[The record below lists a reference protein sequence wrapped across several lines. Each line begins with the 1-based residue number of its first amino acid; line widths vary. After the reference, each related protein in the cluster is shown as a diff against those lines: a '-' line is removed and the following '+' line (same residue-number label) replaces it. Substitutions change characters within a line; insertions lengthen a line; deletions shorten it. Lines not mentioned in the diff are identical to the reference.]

1 MDYPATAAT
10 LESLPNGLTLILD
23 PDPAVPVVSAQL
35 WVGTGS
41 LHEGLILGSGVSHFL
56 EHMVFKGGGEFGA
69 EELATMV
76 QAAGGHWNAYTTF
89 DRTVYYIDGPASGL
103 TTFLKVLAAMVF
115 APAIPQEEFEKEKDV
130 IRREIDMGL
139 DDPDDVASRLMFST
153 AFAADPR
160 RHPVIG
166 HRGLFDAIRYE
177 DLTGY
182 HRSRYTPDRCTLC
195 IAGDFDADAM
205 REAVHGLFGKFA
217 RGSGAEPVV
226 PQDGVQLG
234 PRRGRA
240 TFAIP
245 ASRISLAWK
254 IPPLGHPDVPAY
266 DLAAAVLGR
275 GRSARLYRRLR
286 EEQELAL
293 EISAWSWSQAG
304 RDGIF
309 AISAEAEPEKRDDL
323 VGAILRELAE
333 FPSSVLDDELAKAKR
348 QIAASQ
354 FKTLTSVSGRAT
366 DLASNWHEARDL
378 DFTRRYLAALNATTA
393 ADVRRAT
400 ARLTED
406 QLSLTTLDPEDAP
419 ASAVLRPK
427 SRQRREPEC
436 LTLANG
442 AVLALLPDHRVPVFT
457 AQVAVRAGL
466 VSEIPEN
473 AGLNTLLAATL
484 PQGTVR
490 RSAAELAGLLESHG
504 ATLGAASGNNALLA
518 QLSGLTPDLSTLLPL
533 LAEVLTE
540 PAFHGD
546 SIQREKA
553 SQTASLRESLEDP
566 LSTAFRLARHHLF
579 EGSGY
584 GLPSLGTEE
593 SLAKLDRFTLSAH
606 HSRHFQGSN
615 LVLAL
620 AGDFDPGHAR
630 EVLAE
635 GIGRLPEGTPW
646 QPPTA
651 VVGGSFEIEAFLPKK
666 QAVLALAYPGC
677 SALAPE
683 RFALRMIQEWCTDMA
698 GPLFTRIREELG
710 LAYQVGATQFHGH
723 DTGFFGFYLATDPSQ
738 VDLAQRELT
747 AEIARIAGEGIPEEA
762 FERVRATVLSS
773 LAIGM
778 QSPASIAR
786 LAAIDVLFG
795 LGVTHHRE
803 LSGIF
808 QALSPDEV
816 KAAAGSLLTASPV
829 TVRVLPRGA
838 DLHALT
844 P

>member
-1 MDYPATAAT
+1 MEYPATAAT
-10 LESLPNGLTLILD
+10 QDSLPNGLTLILD

-35 WVGTGS
+35 WVETGS
-41 LHEGLILGSGVSHFL
+41 LHEGALLGSGVSHFL
-56 EHMVFKGGGEFGA
+56 EHMVFKGGGRFGA
-69 EELATMV
+69 DELATTV

-103 TTFLKVLAAMVF
+103 TTFLEVLAAMLF
-115 APAIPQEEFEKEKDV
+115 APALPEEEFEKEKDV

-153 AFAADPR
+153 AFSSDPR

-166 HRGLFDAIRYE
+166 HRSRFDTITYA
-177 DLTGY
+177 DLSGY
-182 HRSRYTPDRCTLC
+182 HRSRYTPDRCCLC
-195 IAGDFDADAM
+195 LSGDFDAASV
-205 REAVHGLFGKFA
+205 RETITGYFGEFA

-240 TFAIP
+240 TFAVP
-245 ASRISLAWK
+245 ASRISLGWK

-286 EEQELAL
+286 EERELAL

-304 RDGIF
+304 RDGLF
-309 AISAEAEPEKRDDL
+309 AISAEVEAEKRDEL
-323 VGAILRELAE
+323 IGAILAELAD
-333 FPSSVLDDELAKAKR
+333 FPASALDDELAKARR

-354 FKTLTSVSGRAT
+354 FKTLTSVSGRAS

-393 ADVRRAT
+393 ADVRRAMSK
-400 ARLTED
+400 LSED
-406 QLSLTTLDPEDAP
+406 QLTLTILDPEEAP
-419 ASAVLRPK
+419 ASVALKPA
-427 SRQRREPEC
+427 SRKRAEPEC
-436 LTLANG
+436 ITLPNG
-442 AVLALLPDHRVPVFT
+442 ATLALLPDHRVPVFT
-457 AQVAVRAGL
+457 AQVAVRAGI

-473 AGLNTLLAATL
+473 AGLNTLLASTL
-484 PQGTVR
+484 PQGTIR
-490 RSAAELAGLLESHG
+490 RSAAELAGVLESLG

-518 QLSGLTPDLSTLLPL
+518 QLSGLTPDLSALLPIL
-533 LAEVLTE
+533 SEVLVE

-546 SIQREKA
+546 SIEREKA
-553 SQTASLRESLEDP
+553 SQLVSLRESLEDP

-579 EGSGY
+579 DGKCY
-584 GLPSLGTEE
+584 GLPSLGTEQ
-593 SLAKLDRFTLSAH
+593 SLANLDRFAISAH

-615 LVLAL
+615 LVVAL
-620 AGDFDPGHAR
+620 AGDFDVSEAR
-630 EVLAE
+630 ELLAE
-635 GIGRLPEGTPW
+635 GIGRLPQGTPW
-646 QPPTA
+646 TPPA
-651 VVGGSFEIEAFLPKK
+651 ASVGGDFEIEAFLPKK

-683 RFALRMIQEWCTDMA
+683 RFALRMIQEWCSDMA
-698 GPLFTRIREELG
+698 GPLFTRIREDLG

-738 VDLAQRELT
+738 VDLAQRELS
-747 AEIARIAGEGIPEEA
+747 AEIAKIAEAGIPEEA

-778 QSPASIAR
+778 QSPGSIAR

-795 LGVTHHRE
+795 LPVTHHRE
-803 LSGIF
+803 MAAIF
-808 QALSPDEV
+808 QALSPEEV
-816 KAAAGSLLTASPV
+816 KAAAGALLGAAPV
-829 TVRVLPRGA
+829 TVRVLPA
-838 DLHALT
+838 
-844 P
+844 

>member
-10 LESLPNGLTLILD
+10 LETLPNGLTVILD
-23 PDPAVPVVSAQL
+23 PDPAAPVVSAQV
-35 WVGTGS
+35 WVETGS
-41 LHEGLILGSGVSHFL
+41 LHEGALLGSGVSHFL
-56 EHMVFKGGGEFGA
+56 EHMVFKGGGKFGA
-69 EELATMV
+69 EELATAV

-103 TTFLKVLAAMVF
+103 DTFLDVLAAMVF
-115 APAIPQEEFEKEKDV
+115 EPAIPEDEFEKEKDV

-139 DDPDDVASRLMFST
+139 DDPDDVASRLLFTT
-153 AFAADPR
+153 AFTSDPR

-166 HRGLFDAIRYE
+166 HRGLFDDIRYE
-177 DLTGY
+177 GLTGY
-182 HRSRYTPDRCTLC
+182 HKARYTPDRCCVCLS
-195 IAGDFDADAM
+195 GDFDAEVVKA
-205 REAVHGLFGKFA
+205 RIGELFGKFE

-226 PQDGVQLG
+226 PQDAVQLG
-234 PRRGRA
+234 PRKGRA
-240 TFAIP
+240 TFAVP
-245 ASRISLAWK
+245 ASKISLAWK

-275 GRSARLYRRLR
+275 GRSARLYRHLR
-286 EEQELAL
+286 EERGLAL

-304 RDGIF
+304 RDGLF
-309 AISAEAEPEKRDDL
+309 AISAEAEPEKRDEL
-323 VGAILRELAE
+323 IAAILTELAE
-333 FPSSVLDDELAKAKR
+333 FPSTALDDDLAKARR

-354 FKTLTSVSGRAT
+354 FKSLTSASGRAT

-378 DFTRRYLAALNATTA
+378 DFTRRYLAALKATTA
-393 ADVRRAT
+393 ADVRRAM

-406 QLSLTTLDPEDAP
+406 QMSLSILDPEDAP
-419 ASAVLRPK
+419 APASVKPASRVRP
-427 SRQRREPEC
+427 EPEC
-436 LTLANG
+436 VTLPNG
-442 AVLALLPDHRVPVFT
+442 AVIALLPDPRVPIFT

-533 LAEVLTE
+533 LAEVLAE

-546 SIQREKA
+546 SIEREKA

-566 LSTAFRLARHHLF
+566 LSTAFRLARAHLF
-579 EGSGY
+579 GGTGY
-584 GLPSLGTEE
+584 GLPSLGTEA
-593 SLAKLDRFTLSAH
+593 SLASLDRFALSVH
-606 HSRHFQGSN
+606 HARHFQGSN
-615 LVLAL
+615 TVVAL
-620 AGDFDPGHAR
+620 AGDFDVVHAR

-635 GIGRLPEGTPW
+635 GIGRLPQGTPW
-646 QPPTA
+646 APPVATMS
-651 VVGGSFEIEAFLPKK
+651 GDFEIEAFLPKK

-683 RFALRMIQEWCTDMA
+683 RFALRMIQEWCSDMA
-698 GPLFTRIREELG
+698 GPLFIRIREELG

-723 DTGFFGFYLATDPSQ
+723 DAGFFGFYLATDPAQ
-738 VDLAQRELT
+738 IDLAQRELA
-747 AEIARIAGEGIPEEA
+747 AEIGKIAEGGIPEEA

-773 LAIGM
+773 LALGM
-778 QSPASIAR
+778 QSPGSIAR

-795 LGVTHHRE
+795 LPVTHHRE
-803 LSGIF
+803 VAAVF
-808 QALSPDEV
+808 QALTPVEV
-816 KAAAGSLLTASPV
+816 KAAASALLGTRPV
-829 TVRVLPRGA
+829 IARVLPA
-838 DLHALT
+838 
-844 P
+844 

>member
-35 WVGTGS
+35 WVETGS
-41 LHEGLILGSGVSHFL
+41 LHEGAILGSGVSHFL
-56 EHMVFKGGGEFGA
+56 EHMVFKGGGDFGA
-69 EELATMV
+69 DELATSV

-89 DRTVYYIDGPASGL
+89 DRTVYYIDGPATGL
-103 TTFLKVLAAMVF
+103 STFLEVLAAMVF
-115 APAIPQEEFEKEKDV
+115 APAIPEEEFEKEKDV

-177 DLTGY
+177 DLTNY
-182 HRSRYTPDRCTLC
+182 HRSRYTPDRCCLC
-195 IAGDFDADAM
+195 IAGDFDGDAA
-205 REAVHGLFGKFA
+205 RKAINGIFGKFS

-240 TFAIP
+240 TFAVP

-266 DLAAAVLGR
+266 DLAAAILGR

-286 EEQELAL
+286 EERELAL

-309 AISAEAEPEKRDDL
+309 AVSAEVEPEKRDEL

-333 FPSSVLDDELAKAKR
+333 FAASALDDEIAKARR

-354 FKTLTSVSGRAT
+354 FKSLTSVSGRAT

-393 ADVRRAT
+393 ADLRRAMS
-400 ARLTED
+400 RLTED
-406 QLSLTTLDPEDAP
+406 QLSLTILDPEDAP
-419 ASAVLRPK
+419 ASATLRPAA
-427 SRQRREPEC
+427 RLRAEPEC
-436 LTLANG
+436 ITLPNG
-442 AVLALLPDHRVPVFT
+442 AVLALLPDHRVPVFA
-457 AQVAVRAGL
+457 AQVAIRAGL

-504 ATLGAASGNNALLA
+504 AALGAASGNNALLA
-518 QLSGLTPDLSTLLPL
+518 QLSGLSPDLSTLLPL
-533 LAEVLTE
+533 LAEVLAE

-579 EGSGY
+579 DGSGY

-593 SLAKLDRFTLSAH
+593 SLAKLDRFALSAH
-606 HSRHFQGSN
+606 HSRHFQASN
-615 LVLAL
+615 LVVAL

-630 EVLAE
+630 ELLSE
-635 GIGRLPEGTPW
+635 GIGRLPQGTPW
-646 QPPTA
+646 QAPKA
-651 VVGGSFEIEAFLPKK
+651 SVGGGFEIEAFLPKK

-677 SALAPE
+677 SALAPQ

-698 GPLFTRIREELG
+698 GPLFTRIREDLG

-723 DTGFFGFYLATDPSQ
+723 DTGFFGFYLATDPAQ
-738 VDLAQRELT
+738 VDLAQRELS
-747 AEIARIAGEGIPEEA
+747 AEIAKIAEEGIPEEA

-778 QSPASIAR
+778 QSPGSIAR

-803 LSGIF
+803 LAGVF
-808 QALSPDEV
+808 QALSPEEV
-816 KAAAGSLLTASPV
+816 KEAAGSLLSVAPV
-829 TVRVLPRGA
+829 AVRVLPRDGGK
-838 DLHALT
+838 
-844 P
+844 

>member
-35 WVGTGS
+35 WVESGS
-41 LHEGLILGSGVSHFL
+41 LHEGGLLGSGLSHFL
-56 EHMVFKGGGEFGA
+56 EHMVFKGGGRFGA
-69 EELATMV
+69 DELATAV
-76 QAAGGHWNAYTTF
+76 QGAGGHWNAYTTF
-89 DRTVYYIDGPASGL
+89 DRTVYYIDGPATGL
-103 TTFLKVLAAMVF
+103 ETFLEVLAAMIF
-115 APAIPQEEFEKEKDV
+115 APALPEDDFAREKDV

-153 AFAADPR
+153 AFASDPR

-166 HRGLFDAIRYE
+166 HRGLFDAIRHE
-177 DLTGY
+177 DLTSY
-182 HRSRYTPDRCTLC
+182 HRARYTPDRCCLC
-195 IAGDFDADAM
+195 LSGDFEVEAV
-205 REAVHGLFGKFA
+205 REAIRTHFGSFA

-234 PRRGRA
+234 PRRGRS

-245 ASRISLAWK
+245 TSRISLAWK

-266 DLAAAVLGR
+266 DLAAAILGR

-286 EEQELAL
+286 EERELAL
-293 EISAWSWSQAG
+293 EISAWSWGMAG
-304 RDGIF
+304 RDGLF
-309 AISAEAEPEKRDDL
+309 AISAEVEAEKRDEL
-323 VGAILRELAE
+323 IGAIQQELAA
-333 FPSSVLDDELAKAKR
+333 FPSTALDDDLAKARR

-354 FKTLTSVSGRAT
+354 FRSLTSVSGRAT

-393 ADVRRAT
+393 ADVRRAMS
-400 ARLTED
+400 RLTED
-406 QLSLTTLDPEDAP
+406 LLTLTILDPEEAPAP
-419 ASAVLRPK
+419 ASLRPA
-427 SRQRREPEC
+427 SRTRPEPEC
-436 LTLANG
+436 VRLPNG
-442 AVLALLPDHRVPVFT
+442 ATIALLPDHRVPVFA

-504 ATLGAASGNNALLA
+504 ASIGAASGNNALLA
-518 QLSGLTPDLSTLLPL
+518 QMSGLAPDLSSLLPL
-533 LAEVLTE
+533 LAEVLAE
-540 PAFHGD
+540 PAFHSD
-546 SIQREKA
+546 SIEREKA

-566 LSTAFRLARHHLF
+566 LSTAFRLARQHLF
-579 EGSGY
+579 NGIGY

-593 SLAKLDRFTLSAH
+593 SLAKLDRFALSAH

-620 AGDFDPGHAR
+620 AGDFEPKHAR
-630 EVLAE
+630 ELLEE
-635 GIGRLPEGTPW
+635 GIGRLPTGAPW
-646 QPPTA
+646 QAPA
-651 VVGGSFEIEAFLPKK
+651 ASVASDFEIEAFLPKK

-677 SALAPE
+677 SAHAPE

-698 GPLFTRIREELG
+698 GPLFIRIREELG

-723 DTGFFGFYLATDPSQ
+723 DAGFFGFYLATDPAQ
-738 VDLAQRELT
+738 VDLAQRELS
-747 AEIARIAGEGIPEEA
+747 AEIAKIAEEGIPEEA

-778 QSPASIAR
+778 QAPASIAR

-795 LGVTHHRE
+795 LGITHHRE
-803 LSGIF
+803 MAAIF
-808 QALSPDEV
+808 QALTPDEV
-816 KAAAGSLLTASPV
+816 KAAAGKLLGTKPV
-829 TVRVLPRGA
+829 MARVMPREG
-838 DLHALT
+838 
-844 P
+844 

>member
-35 WVGTGS
+35 WVESGS
-41 LHEGLILGSGVSHFL
+41 LHEGALLGSGLSHFL
-56 EHMVFKGGGEFGA
+56 EHMVFKGGGRFGA
-69 EELATMV
+69 DELATTV

-89 DRTVYYIDGPASGL
+89 DRTVYYIDGPATGL
-103 TTFLKVLAAMVF
+103 DTFLEVLAAMVF
-115 APAIPQEEFEKEKDV
+115 APALPEADFDKEKDV

-153 AFAADPR
+153 AFASDPR

-182 HRSRYTPDRCTLC
+182 HRARYTPDRCGLC
-195 IAGDFDADAM
+195 LAGDFDAEAV
-205 REAVHGLFGKFA
+205 REAITSHFGGFA

-240 TFAIP
+240 SFAVP
-245 ASRISLAWK
+245 ASRISLGWK

-266 DLAAAVLGR
+266 DLAAAILGR
-275 GRSARLYRRLR
+275 GRSARLYRHLR
-286 EEQELAL
+286 EERGLAL
-293 EISAWSWSQAG
+293 EISAWSWSNAG

-309 AISAEAEPEKRDDL
+309 AISAEVEPEKRDEL
-323 VGAILRELAE
+323 IAAILQELAA
-333 FPSSVLDDELAKAKR
+333 FPSTALDDDLAKARR

-354 FKTLTSVSGRAT
+354 FKTLTSVSGRAS

-393 ADVRRAT
+393 ADVRRAMG
-400 ARLTED
+400 RLTED
-406 QLSLTTLDPEDAP
+406 QMTLTILDPEEAPAP
-419 ASAVLRPK
+419 ASLKPAARVRP
-427 SRQRREPEC
+427 EPEC
-436 LTLANG
+436 LTLPNG
-442 AVLALLPDHRVPVFT
+442 AVIALLPDHRVPVFA

-466 VSEIPEN
+466 ISEIPEN
-473 AGLNTLLAATL
+473 AGLNTLLASTL
-484 PQGTVR
+484 PQGTMH
-490 RSAAELAGLLESHG
+490 RSAAELAGLLESLG
-504 ATLGAASGNNALLA
+504 ATLGAASGNNAMLA
-518 QLSGLTPDLSTLLPL
+518 QLSGLAPDFSALLPL
-533 LAEVLTE
+533 LAEVLAE
-540 PAFHGD
+540 PALHGD
-546 SIQREKA
+546 SIEREKA
-553 SQTASLRESLEDP
+553 SQLASLRESMEDP
-566 LSTAFRLARHHLF
+566 LSTAFRLARQHLF
-579 EGSGY
+579 NGSGY
-584 GLPSLGTEE
+584 GLPTLGTEE
-593 SLAKLDRFTLSAH
+593 SLAKLDRFALSAH

-620 AGDFDPGHAR
+620 AGDFDPAQAR
-630 EVLAE
+630 DLLAE
-635 GIGRLPEGTPW
+635 GIGRLPTGTPW
-646 QPPTA
+646 QAPAATT
-651 VVGGSFEIEAFLPKK
+651 GGDFEIEAFLPKK

-698 GPLFTRIREELG
+698 GPLFIRIREELG

-723 DTGFFGFYLATDPSQ
+723 DTGFFGFYLATDPAQ

-747 AEIARIAGEGIPEEA
+747 SEIAKIAADGIPEEA

-778 QSPASIAR
+778 QSPGSIAR
-786 LAAIDVLFG
+786 LAAVDVLFG
-795 LGVTHHRE
+795 LGITHHRA
-803 LSGIF
+803 LAAIF
-808 QALSPDEV
+808 KAITPDEV
-816 KAAAGSLLTASPV
+816 KAAAGKLLGRKPV
-829 TVRVLPRGA
+829 TARVMPRGE
-838 DLHALT
+838 
-844 P
+844 

>member
-10 LESLPNGLTLILD
+10 QESLPNGLTLILD
-23 PDPAVPVVSAQL
+23 PDPAVPVISAQL
-35 WVGTGS
+35 WVESGS
-41 LHEGLILGSGVSHFL
+41 LHEGALLGSGLSHFL
-56 EHMVFKGGGEFGA
+56 EHMVFKGGGRFGA
-69 EELATMV
+69 DELATAV
-76 QAAGGHWNAYTTF
+76 QGAGGHWNAYTTF
-89 DRTVYYIDGPASGL
+89 DRTVYYIDGPATGL
-103 TTFLKVLAAMVF
+103 ETFLEVLAAMIF
-115 APAIPQEEFEKEKDV
+115 APALPEDEFAKEKDV

-153 AFAADPR
+153 AFSADPR

-182 HRSRYTPDRCTLC
+182 HRARYTPDRCCLC
-195 IAGDFDADAM
+195 LAGDFDADAV
-205 REAVHGLFGKFA
+205 RESIEKHFGSFT

-240 TFAIP
+240 SFAVP
-245 ASRISLAWK
+245 ASRISMGWK

-266 DLAAAVLGR
+266 DLAAAILGR
-275 GRSARLYRRLR
+275 GRSARLYRHLR
-286 EEQELAL
+286 EERELAL
-293 EISAWSWSQAG
+293 EISAWSWSSAG
-304 RDGIF
+304 RDGLF
-309 AISAEAEPEKRDDL
+309 AISAEVEPGKRDEL
-323 VGAILRELAE
+323 IVAILEELAA
-333 FPSSVLDDELAKAKR
+333 FPGTALDDDIAKARR

-393 ADVRRAT
+393 ADVRRAM
-400 ARLTED
+400 AKLTED
-406 QLSLTTLDPEDAP
+406 LMTITILDPEEAP
-419 ASAVLRPK
+419 TPVSLKPAPRLRP
-427 SRQRREPEC
+427 EPEC
-436 LTLANG
+436 ITLPNG
-442 AVLALLPDHRVPVFT
+442 AVIALLPDHRVPIFT

-473 AGLNTLLAATL
+473 AGLNTLLASTL
-484 PQGTVR
+484 PQGTLH
-490 RSAAELAGLLESHG
+490 RSASELAGLLESHG
-504 ATLGAASGNNALLA
+504 ATLGAASGNNAMLA
-518 QLSGLTPDLSTLLPL
+518 QLSGLAPDLSAMLPL

-540 PAFHGD
+540 PALHGD
-546 SIQREKA
+546 SIEREKA
-553 SQTASLRESLEDP
+553 SQMASLRESLEDP
-566 LSTAFRLARHHLF
+566 LSTAFRLARQHLF
-579 EGSGY
+579 NGVGY
-584 GLPSLGTEE
+584 GLSSLGTEE
-593 SLAKLDRFTLSAH
+593 SLTKLDRFALSAH

-620 AGDFDPGHAR
+620 AGDFDPDHAR
-630 EVLAE
+630 ALLSE

-646 QPPTA
+646 QAPA
-651 VVGGSFEIEAFLPKK
+651 ASVSSDFEIEAFLPKK

-683 RFALRMIQEWCTDMA
+683 RFALRMLQEWCSDMA
-698 GPLFTRIREELG
+698 GPLFIRIREELG

-723 DTGFFGFYLATDPSQ
+723 DAGFFGFYLATDPAQ
-738 VDLAQRELT
+738 VDLAQRELN
-747 AEIARIAGEGIPEEA
+747 AEITKLAEEGIPEEA

-778 QSPASIAR
+778 QSPGAIAR
-786 LAAIDVLFG
+786 LAAVDVLFG

-803 LSGIF
+803 LAGIF
-808 QALSPDEV
+808 KAITPDEV
-816 KAAAGSLLTASPV
+816 KATAGKLLAVKPV
-829 TVRVLPRGA
+829 TARVMPRE
-838 DLHALT
+838 
-844 P
+844 